1 MFWWSL
7 WKVIGTGLG
16 WFCSRRLWIK
26 RVAGLT
32 SFTELFFVERIG
44 GLGVAGSL
52 GIDTPVGNGNG
63 WRLNRLGWFC
73 LRRLWIERVAGLFIK
88 LVVVERD
95 GLVDL
100 FWRSR

>member
-1 MFWWSL
+1 MVVCVL
-7 WKVIGTGLG
+7 WRVPGTGYAISIG
-16 WFCSRRLWIK
+16 
-26 RVAGLT
+26 A
-32 SFTELFFVERIG
+32 FVIG

-52 GIDTPVGNGNG
+52 GIDALVGNGNG
-63 WRLNRLGWFC
+63 WRLNGLGWFC
-73 LRRLWIERVAGLFIK
+73 LRRLWIERVAGLFIE